1 MSFDNGTATYAT
13 TACTYVGTGPIAT
26 GGGNSDEMRTCR
38 DAPGTRYHRMPSRL
52 GELKPSIQQHDFP
65 APTSRRHVDQPLVVR
80 TAELQ

>member
-38 DAPGTRYHRMPSRL
+38 DAPGTRYHRMPSVQSN
-52 GELKPSIQQHDFP
+52 LK
-65 APTSRRHVDQPLVVR
+65 R
-80 TAELQ
+80 